1 MKKLIPALCMLL
13 IAATLMGT
21 STFAWFSMNTQVTA
35 TGMQVKAQAEG
46 GIVISNSSKATWS
59 SEATAQV
66 TSAALYPT
74 SHAANDTKWYH
85 NKSNDANNA
94 AAGQAST
101 TYQNLDTITL
111 SSTNEGVGY
120 IESNA
125 NSTFD
130 AGTDAAYYLLNNFTI
145 KSSGDA
151 LSSTLYINQVAVQSS
166 GALKDIDKALRV
178 AIVVASTTYI
188 YAPVD
193 GATTTYR
200 VAGSS
205 EDTIAYT
212 TVTGKNLAT
221 SVTTIPNT
229 NDGIPVSIYVYFE
242 GEDQNCKSTNI
253 SGITTNDLT
262 VSVQFGTTTIS

>member
-13 IAATLMGT
+13 IAAALMGT

-46 GIVISNSSKATWS
+46 GIVISNSAKSTWS
-59 SEATAQV
+59 AEATAQV
-66 TSAALYPT
+66 TSATLYPT

-85 NKSNDANNA
+85 NKSDDADNA

-101 TYQNLDTITL
+101 SYTTLNITH

-120 IESNA
+120 VESNA

-130 AGTDAAYYLLNNFTI
+130 AGVDAAYYLLNNFTI

-151 LSSTLYINQVAVQSS
+151 LSSTLYINQVTVSS
-166 GALKDIDKALRV
+166 SATLLDIDKALRV
-178 AIVVASTTYI
+178 AIVVGSTTYI
-188 YAPVD
+188 YAPVE

-205 EDTIAYT
+205 EDTVAYT
-212 TVTGKNLAT
+212 AISGKNLAT

-229 NDGIPVSIYVYFE
+229 NEGIPVSIYVYFE
-242 GEDQNCKSTNI
+242 GEDTNCKSTNI
-253 SGITTNDLT
+253 SGIEADKLT
-262 VSVQFGTTTIS
+262 VSVQFGTTTIA